1 MELKWLEDLLS
12 LSRTRSFSRTAA
24 ERFCTQSALSRRI
37 KALELWVGVPLV
49 DRSAYPT
56 SLTPAGMVFRDTAE
70 EVVRQLLEVRD
81 DLRDRLQP
89 SSDAVTINSLQTLSV
104 VCFPHWLQA
113 CQQRIGPFDVR
124 LVPDNMHSCA
134 RALIEGSCDL
144 MLSYAHPS
152 VSVLLDPERFPSVLL
167 ATERFLPVSKAD
179 TAGRPLFAL
188 PGTRRQPLP
197 YLAYG
202 PETMLGHAAD
212 FALKQHQHQGVYLR
226 CCYQNPIAEGLKP
239 MVKAGHG
246 VAWMPASLV
255 KRELENGEL
264 VPAGDET
271 WELTLETRLYRRAD
285 TTKPRVLQAWSAMQD
300 GLPAAP

>member
-56 SLTPAGMVFRDTAE
+56 SLTPAGMVFRDTAD

-89 SSDAVTINSLQTLSV
+89 SSDAVTITSLQTLSV
-104 VCFPHWLQA
+104 VLFPQWLQA

-124 LVPDNMHSCA
+124 LVPENMHSCV
-134 RALIEGSCDL
+134 RALVEGSCDL
-144 MLSYAHPS
+144 MLAYAHPA
-152 VSVLLDPERFPSVLL
+152 VSAMLDPERFPSVLL
-167 ATERFLPVSKAD
+167 SSERFLPVSKAD
-179 TAGRPLFAL
+179 AQGQPLFAL

-202 PETMLGHAAD
+202 PDTMLGQAAD
-212 FALKQHQHQGVYLR
+212 FALKQRQHHGVYLR

-239 MVKAGHG
+239 LVKAGHG
-246 VAWMPASLV
+246 VAWMPASLI
-255 KRELENGEL
+255 KRELDSGEL

-271 WELTLETRLYRRAD
+271 WALELETRLYRRAE
-285 TTKPRVLQAWSAMQD
+285 TTKPRVLQAWAALQD
-300 GLPAAP
+300 GLPAQA